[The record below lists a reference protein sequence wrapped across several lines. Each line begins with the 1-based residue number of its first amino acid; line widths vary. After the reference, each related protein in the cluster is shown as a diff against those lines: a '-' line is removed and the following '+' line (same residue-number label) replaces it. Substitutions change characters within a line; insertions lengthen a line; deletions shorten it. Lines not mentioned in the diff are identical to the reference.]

1 MTAPHVT
8 LDAARLNRRR
18 FLALAGGAT
27 ASAILAACG
36 GSSNP
41 TATTAATAAPTRA
54 AASSSPA
61 ATTAP
66 TTAPSTAAGS
76 ATTGSATTAAGSAGA
91 PTRAASAAATSA
103 VSSSAASTA
112 PAASVSAAATIAG
125 SVQKV
130 SVMLDWVPNTN
141 HTGLYVAQARGY
153 FTQQG
158 LNVEILPLAEGG
170 SVEEIVGSG
179 KVQFG
184 ISSSEPLAK
193 ARSEGIPIVSI
204 APIIQHDTSGFASL
218 KKANIA
224 RPKDFEGK
232 KYGSFGSPTEKALIG
247 KLMQSDGGDVSKVEF
262 VEIGDSD
269 FLTLA
274 AKGQVDFA
282 WVFEG
287 WEVIDGKLRGLDLNY
302 LPLMKYTSVIPDY
315 YTPIFI
321 TNEEMTRKNGAVV
334 KQFLAATS
342 KGYTDAIADPKA
354 TGDILA
360 KATPE
365 TNKDLIQQSQ
375 AYLAGQYQADA
386 PKWGDQKPQV
396 WQAFGAF
403 MTDQKLLAKPFDPSR
418 AFTTAFLP

>member
-1 MTAPHVT
+1 MTEWNGT
-8 LDAARLNRRR
+8 LDPTRLNRRR
-18 FLALAGGAT
+18 FLALASGAT
-27 ASAILAACG
+27 VTAILAACG
-36 GSSNP
+36 GSSSS
-41 TATTAATAAPTRA
+41 TATTAPVATATKSA
-54 AASSSPA
+54 AA
-61 ATTAP
+61 ATIAP
-66 TTAPSTAAGS
+66 TTAPSV
-76 ATTGSATTAAGSAGA
+76 
-91 PTRAASAAATSA
+91 ASAAAPTKAASSA
-103 VSSSAASTA
+103 AASTA
-112 PAASVSAAATIAG
+112 PAASVSAAATTSG
-125 SVQKV
+125 GMQKV

-141 HTGLYVAQARGY
+141 HTGLYVAQERGY
-153 FTQQG
+153 FTEQG
-158 LNVEILPLAEGG
+158 LNVEILPLAEGS
-170 SVEEIVGSG
+170 SVEQIVGNG

-218 KKANIA
+218 KKASIA

-232 KYGSFGSPTEKALIG
+232 KYGSFGSPTDKALIG
-247 KLMQSDGGDVSKVEF
+247 KVMQMDGGDVSKVEF

-287 WEVIDGKLRGLDLNY
+287 WEVIDGRLRGLELNY
-302 LPLMKYTSVIPDY
+302 LPLTNYKQAIPDY
-315 YTPIFI
+315 YTPVFI
-321 TNEEMTRKNGAVV
+321 TNEEMTQKNGDVV
-334 KQFLAATS
+334 KKFLAATS
-342 KGYTDAIADPKA
+342 KGYNDAIADPKG

-375 AYLAGQYQADA
+375 AYLARQYTADA
-386 PKWGDQKPQV
+386 PKWGDQKPTV

-403 MTDQKLLAKPFDPSR
+403 MTDQKLLAKPFDPTK

>member
-1 MTAPHVT
+1 MTDRTGT
-8 LDAARLNRRR
+8 LDTARLNRRR
-18 FLALAGGAT
+18 FLVLASGAT
-27 ASAILAACG
+27 VTAILAACG
-36 GSSNP
+36 GSGNP
-41 TATTAATAAPTRA
+41 TATTAPAPTA
-54 AASSSPA
+54 TKPA

-66 TTAPSTAAGS
+66 TTAPAAATS
-76 ATTGSATTAAGSAGA
+76 APSAAVGATTAPSAASAAA
-91 PTRAASAAATSA
+91 PTRAASSA
-103 VSSSAASTA
+103 VAATA
-112 PAASVSAAATIAG
+112 PAASVSAATTTSSA
-125 SVQKV
+125 QKI

-141 HTGLYVAQARGY
+141 HTGLYVAQERGY
-153 FTQQG
+153 FKDQG
-158 LNVEILPLAEGG
+158 LTVEILPLAEGG
-170 SVEEIVGSG
+170 SVEQIVGSG

-232 KYGSFGSPTEKALIG
+232 KYGSFGSSTEKALIG
-247 KLMQSDGGDVSKVEF
+247 KLMQVDGGDVSKVEF
-262 VEIGDSD
+262 IEIGDAD

-287 WEVIDGKLRGLDLNY
+287 WEVIDGRLRGLDLNY
-302 LPLMKYTSVIPDY
+302 LPLTAYKQAIPDY
-315 YTPIFI
+315 YTPILI
-321 TNEEMTRKNGAVV
+321 TNEAMTQQRGDVV
-334 KQFLAATS
+334 KKFLAATS
-342 KGYTDAIADPKA
+342 KGYNDAIADPKG

-365 TNKDLIQQSQ
+365 TSKELIQQSQ
-375 AYLAGQYQADA
+375 AYLAKQYKADA
-386 PKWGDQKPQV
+386 PRWGDQQPAV

-403 MTDQKLLAKPFDPSR
+403 MTEQKLLAKPFDPTK
-418 AFTTAFLP
+418 AYTTAFLP

>member
-1 MTAPHVT
+1 MTDRNLA
-8 LDAARLNRRR
+8 LAAVRLNRRR
-18 FLALAGGAT
+18 FLALASGAT
-27 ASAILAACG
+27 VTAILAACG
-36 GSSNP
+36 GSSTPTSPAVNDNAPGTVNP
-41 TATTAATAAPTRA
+41 AQTRA
-54 AASSSPA
+54 AAA
-61 ATTAP
+61 ATTSASS
-66 TTAPSTAAGS
+66 AVV
-76 ATTGSATTAAGSAGA
+76 ATTSGGA
-91 PTRAASAAATSA
+91 
-103 VSSSAASTA
+103 
-112 PAASVSAAATIAG
+112 
-125 SVQKV
+125 QKV

-141 HTGLYVAQARGY
+141 HTGLYVAQERGY
-153 FTQQG
+153 FTAQG
-158 LNVEILPLAEGG
+158 LNVEILPLAEGS
-170 SVEEIVGSG
+170 SVEQIVGNG

-204 APIIQHDTSGFASL
+204 APIIQHNTSGFASL
-218 KKANIA
+218 NKANIA

-232 KYGSFGSPTEKALIG
+232 RYASFGSPTEKALIG
-247 KLMQSDGGDVSKVEF
+247 KLMQTDGGDVSKVEF
-262 VEIGDSD
+262 VETGDSD

-274 AKGQVDFA
+274 SKGQVDFA

-302 LPLMKYTSVIPDY
+302 LPLTAYTQVIPDY

-321 TNEEMTRKNGAVV
+321 TNDAMTQKNGDVV
-334 KQFLAATS
+334 KKFLAATS

-365 TNKDLIQQSQ
+365 TNTALIQQSQ
-375 AYLAGQYQADA
+375 AYLAKQYKADA
-386 PKWGDQKPQV
+386 PQWGAQKAQV

-403 MTDQKLLAKPFDPSR
+403 MTEQKLLAKPFDPTT